1 MDTSDSFSSKMIHR
15 LIEIS
20 RMMTQVQGE
29 MDISRFIFLEV
40 VSSVMMIK
48 RAGKH
53 AISGK
58 C

>member
-1 MDTSDSFSSKMIHR
+1 MDSSDSFSSKMIHR

-48 RAGKH
+48 RAGKY